1 MRNSYLII
9 ISCIFTIALPYI
21 LLFIYTFYN
30 FNNEFRSSF
39 KSLEQLNFHEKYSDK
54 IHHIR
59 NPIILDWLWKEPK
72 AEDLLFTEINS
83 IKNKDIIVLFQGDS
97 YMEQLPL
104 SKNNISAKLVQ
115 KFNSQKKVGFV
126 NAGTSSYSPSLMSLQ
141 LDILEK
147 DFNILPN
154 IVISYI
160 DLTDLE
166 DENCRYKN
174 NKVFEN
180 GILKSVKSD
189 NYSLYRTV
197 YNYSKIY
204 GLSRIFL
211 SKKSKISK
219 TFHLINF
226 KFEYGLKKSGIRFY
240 KKYISNLKSDKEKLR
255 KCYGKEIVNY
265 SLNDVRTKYF
275 EQQVDEYLK
284 KMQKKKHIE
293 KIFLVT
299 FPHKGDFNKLHINV
313 ADVIDSIVEKKKNI
327 LHINFSES
335 LLKDRNFNHE
345 NIWAAD
351 QVHVNPENDAN
362 LFTKKI
368 LKELSEYLK

>member
-9 ISCIFTIALPYI
+9 ISCIFTIALTYI

-97 YMEQLPL
+97 YMEQLTL

-189 NYSLYRTV
+189 NYSLY
-197 YNYSKIY
+197 
-204 GLSRIFL
+204 
-211 SKKSKISK
+211 
-219 TFHLINF
+219 
-226 KFEYGLKKSGIRFY
+226 
-240 KKYISNLKSDKEKLR
+240 
-255 KCYGKEIVNY
+255 
-265 SLNDVRTKYF
+265 
-275 EQQVDEYLK
+275 
-284 KMQKKKHIE
+284 
-293 KIFLVT
+293 
-299 FPHKGDFNKLHINV
+299 
-313 ADVIDSIVEKKKNI
+313 
-327 LHINFSES
+327 
-335 LLKDRNFNHE
+335 
-345 NIWAAD
+345 
-351 QVHVNPENDAN
+351 
-362 LFTKKI
+362 
-368 LKELSEYLK
+368 

>member
-1 MRNSYLII
+1 
-9 ISCIFTIALPYI
+9 
-21 LLFIYTFYN
+21 
-30 FNNEFRSSF
+30 
-39 KSLEQLNFHEKYSDK
+39 
-54 IHHIR
+54 
-59 NPIILDWLWKEPK
+59 
-72 AEDLLFTEINS
+72 
-83 IKNKDIIVLFQGDS
+83 
-97 YMEQLPL
+97 
-104 SKNNISAKLVQ
+104 
-115 KFNSQKKVGFV
+115 
-126 NAGTSSYSPSLMSLQ
+126 MSLQ

-255 KCYGKEIVNY
+255 KCYGKDH
-265 SLNDVRTKYF
+265 LC
-275 EQQVDEYLK
+275 
-284 KMQKKKHIE
+284 
-293 KIFLVT
+293 
-299 FPHKGDFNKLHINV
+299 
-313 ADVIDSIVEKKKNI
+313 
-327 LHINFSES
+327 
-335 LLKDRNFNHE
+335 
-345 NIWAAD
+345 
-351 QVHVNPENDAN
+351 
-362 LFTKKI
+362 
-368 LKELSEYLK
+368 